1 MDRPCQTYLAQLSG
15 RCPSDISLTNDQTW
29 VAVGHREAQWLAVG
43 LQWVEEE
50 LVEAEQ
56 RRLGRHVEAVLR
68 VGGLVELLQEGL

>member
-1 MDRPCQTYLAQLSG
+1 
-15 RCPSDISLTNDQTW
+15 
-29 VAVGHREAQWLAVG
+29 VAVGHREVQWLAVG